1 MADYVR
7 PKNSCLSKLVIL
19 RGSSALQQHER
30 NLMKVHLK
38 TLGCRLNEAEL
49 ETWAQAFQKYGH
61 QVTRQAEAA
70 NLIVINS
77 CAVTQDAAR
86 KSRHLIRK
94 VHREN
99 PSAKLVVSGC
109 YATLNQQEAEA
120 LLGVDMVV
128 SNKDKD
134 QLVDK
139 ALAELNLDTMPT
151 LSTEPGAI
159 SLFTRGRQRAFVK
172 VQDGC
177 RYRCTFCIVTVAR
190 GEEKS
195 RPVPDVIGEINAL
208 HQQNI
213 NEIILTG
220 VHLGGYGSDLGNNLV
235 DLIKA
240 ILAETEVPR
249 IRLGS
254 LEPWELT
261 DDFYQL
267 FDNPRLMPHLHLP
280 LQSGSDSVLRRM
292 ARRCKTQEF
301 AAIVARLRQINPLF
315 NITTDII
322 VGFPGETESEWQA
335 CIEFIQLVGF
345 GHIHI
350 FTYSSREGTKAA
362 ALPNPVP
369 EAIKKQ
375 RSQQLHQLADEMR
388 LTFYQANL
396 DQQFPVLWEA
406 YSEPVGADKQ
416 RVFGYTPNYLKVGCE
431 ISNDQSL
438 ENMTTLAKLKAVSD
452 TYIFAEQHEKPLT
465 YPVQLPPLPLCD

>member
-1 MADYVR
+1 
-7 PKNSCLSKLVIL
+7 
-19 RGSSALQQHER
+19 
-30 NLMKVHLK
+30 MKVHLK

-49 ETWAQAFQKYGH
+49 ETWAQAFQKSGH

-86 KSRHLIRK
+86 KSRQLIRR

-109 YATLNQQEAEA
+109 YATLNQQEAEQ
-120 LLGVDMVV
+120 LMGVDLVV

-134 QLVDK
+134 KLVEK
-139 ALAELNLDTMPT
+139 TLAELNLDTMPAM
-151 LSTEPGAI
+151 STDPGAI
-159 SLFTRGRQRAFVK
+159 SLFTRGRQRAFIK

-195 RPVPDVIGEINAL
+195 RPLREVIDEINTL

-213 NEIILTG
+213 DEIILTG
-220 VHLGGYGSDLGNNLV
+220 VHLGGYGSDLSLNLS

-240 ILAETEVPR
+240 ILAQTDVPR

-261 DDFYQL
+261 DDFFQL
-267 FDNPRLMPHLHLP
+267 FNNPRLMPHLHLP

-292 ARRCKTQEF
+292 ARRCKTEEF
-301 AAIVARLRQINPLF
+301 ASIVARLRQLNPLF

-322 VGFPGETESEWQA
+322 VGFPGETEQEWQESL
-335 CIEFIQLVGF
+335 EFIRRVGF
-345 GHIHI
+345 GQLHI
-350 FTYSSREGTKAA
+350 FTYSPRPGTKAA
-362 ALPNPVP
+362 TLPNQVQEP
-369 EAIKKQ
+369 IKKQ
-375 RSQQLHQLADEMR
+375 RSQQLHQLGDGMR
-388 LTFYQANL
+388 LRFYHDNL
-396 DQQFPVLWEA
+396 GKQFPVLWEG
-406 YSEPVGADKQ
+406 YSEPVGTDRQ
-416 RVFGYTPNYLKVGCE
+416 RVFGYAPNYLKVGCV
-431 ISNDQSL
+431 ISKDKSL
-438 ENMTTLAKLKAVSD
+438 ENKTTVATLKTVSD
-452 TYIFAEQHEKPLT
+452 AYILAEHVE
-465 YPVQLPPLPLCD
+465 